1 MGVRALRPGSSQNA
15 SSTPAPPPAKARSRL
30 CQKLLEDASPSCAKR
45 PPDGDLGLARHSSGE
60 QPARDVG
67 AADQQQELDCDAEHE
82 EKPFRS
88 SVQIGE
94 VLPPQWDQAEGPAA
108 ADLRELLLQPARE
121 LLQLGRARLV
131 DTWTSASLNGSRT
144 RDGQPAALGR
154 MREPCCPSIAPD
166 RVKSSN
172 LASTSGGLRLT
183 G

>member
-1 MGVRALRPGSSQNA
+1 MAIWVSRDTPRA
-15 SSTPAPPPAKARSRL
+15 SSR
-30 CQKLLEDASPSCAKR
+30 
-45 PPDGDLGLARHSSGE
+45 
-60 QPARDVG
+60 ARDVG

-131 DTWTSASLNGSRT
+131 GHLDVRIVE
-144 RDGQPAALGR
+144 R
-154 MREPCCPSIAPD
+154 
-166 RVKSSN
+166 KSN
-172 LASTSGGLRLT
+172 A
-183 G
+183 